1 MNASCD
7 PQFDAGF
14 DSSVDGSAISVR
26 AALGSVDAVARAKV
40 VNRTH
45 RVVRQRAEVIKA
57 RRSYVRSLLLPLALC
72 SVLLA
77 LAGVAVWT
85 GLYQYQATE
94 AAEAMQADVVNLD
107 ANNHLLVT
115 LLWFVPVTLAVLGAV
130 WFRRSRTNS
139 DHGAGR

>member
-7 PQFDAGF
+7 PQLEAGF
-14 DSSVDGSAISVR
+14 KSPVDRPEVSVR
-26 AALGSVDAVARAKV
+26 AVLGSMDTVARAQV

-45 RVVRQRAEVIKA
+45 RVVRQRAQVIKA

-85 GLYQYQATE
+85 GLYQYQGT
-94 AAEAMQADVVNLD
+94 AEAVQADVASLD
-107 ANNHLLVT
+107 ANNHLLVA
-115 LLWFVPVTLAVLGAV
+115 LLWFVPVTLAVVGAV
-130 WFRRSRTNS
+130 WFRRARNGG
-139 DHGAGR
+139 DNGAVR